1 VAPRRPA
8 IAPRREA
15 DSVLEFIDR
24 SVIPFFLHLYDAVGY
39 LGVLVAIAM
48 ETFVPIIPSEVIVPM
63 AGWKVSQSA
72 ADPSVLEPLTHAP
85 WGFLVVLLV
94 ATTGAVL
101 GSLAGYLIGAWG
113 GRPLLE
119 RYGRYVHIKP
129 EDLDRADA
137 WFARYGGWAVFF
149 GRLVPLVRALINYPA
164 GVARMPIGRFLL
176 FSALGSLPWNA
187 ALLLGG
193 YLLGANYRRLY
204 DAVRPF
210 EYVIYVVVVLGVA
223 YLVYRW
229 VRSRRSDPQPH
240 AERSAQER

>member
-1 VAPRRPA
+1 M
-8 IAPRREA
+8 
-15 DSVLEFIDR
+15 LEFIDR
-24 SVIPFFLHLYDAVGY
+24 VVVPFFLSMYDAIGYVGVG
-39 LGVLVAIAM
+39 LAIGL

-72 ADPSVLEPLTHAP
+72 VDPAIVERLTQAP
-85 WGFLVVLLV
+85 WNWLVVLVV
-94 ATTGAVL
+94 ATVGAVT

-113 GRPLLE
+113 GRPLLD
-119 RYGRYVHIKP
+119 RWGRYVHINP
-129 EDLDRADA
+129 DDLDRADA
-137 WFARYGGWAVFF
+137 WFARYGDWAVFF

-164 GVARMPIGRFLL
+164 GVARMPIGRFIV

-193 YLLGANYRRLY
+193 YLLGANYRNLY

-210 EYVIYVVVVLGVA
+210 EYVIYAVVLIGTV

-229 VRSRRSDPQPH
+229 LRGSRSR
-240 AERSAQER
+240 AAG

>member
-1 VAPRRPA
+1 
-8 IAPRREA
+8 
-15 DSVLEFIDR
+15 VLEFIDR

-39 LGVLVAIAM
+39 LGVLVAVGL
-48 ETFVPIIPSEVIVPM
+48 ETFVPIIPSEVVVPM

-72 ADPSVLEPLTHAP
+72 TDATVLEPLTHQP
-85 WGFLVVLLV
+85 WSFLAVLLI
-94 ATTGAVL
+94 ATGGAVL
-101 GSLAGYLIGAWG
+101 GSFAGYLIGAWG
-113 GRPLLE
+113 GRPLLD

-137 WFARYGGWAVFF
+137 WFARYGDWAVFF

-164 GVARMPIGRFLL
+164 GVARMPVGRFLL

-187 ALLLGG
+187 ALLFGG
-193 YLLGANYRRLY
+193 YLLGANYRHLY

-210 EYVIYVVVVLGVA
+210 EYVIYAVLAIACV

-229 VRSRRSDPQPH
+229 VRARRSAAPAEGSL
-240 AERSAQER
+240 AER